1 MRTKINQYFLFAF
14 VFAIVLSF
22 FSCEVLQEIESNLPV
37 QSFGLTEEEI
47 RDGLYDALEVGISN
61 AVKQASVVDG
71 FYKNDDIFVEFPM
84 EAYKVREAALDFHL
98 DAQVERFEETL
109 NRAAEQAATEVKPVF
124 LKALKEM
131 SFQDAKQI
139 LHGDDD
145 AATQYFKQK
154 TYDELVEICY
164 PKIESVTTQV
174 QLTKHW
180 EPIIK
185 IYNKARLI
193 TGDPEINPD
202 LNDYV
207 TKKTIDGLFFLIEN
221 EEKQIR
227 EDPAKRITEI
237 MKKVFGSL

>member
-22 FSCEVLQEIESNLPV
+22 FSCEILQEIESNLPV
-37 QSFGLTEEEI
+37 QSTALTEDEI
-47 RDGLYDALEVGISN
+47 REGLYDALEVGINN

-71 FYKNDDIFVEFPM
+71 FYKNDDIFVAFPM

-98 DAQVERFEETL
+98 DAQVEKFEETL
-109 NRAAEQAATEVKPVF
+109 NRAAEQAAAEVKPVF
-124 LKALKEM
+124 LKALNEM

-139 LHGDDD
+139 LHGEDD

-154 TYDELVEICY
+154 TYDELVTVCY

-185 IYNKARLI
+185 VYNKARLI

-227 EDPAKRITEI
+227 EYPAKRVTEI

>member
-1 MRTKINQYFLFAF
+1 MRTKIKQYFLFAF
-14 VFAIVLSF
+14 VFAIVFSF

-37 QSFGLTEEEI
+37 QSTALTEAEI
-47 RDGLYDALEVGISN
+47 RDGLYDALEVGIGN

-71 FYKNDDIFVEFPM
+71 FYKNDDIFVAFPM

-98 DAQVERFEETL
+98 DAQVEKFEETL
-109 NRAAEQAATEVKPVF
+109 NRAAEQAAAEVKPVF
-124 LKALKEM
+124 LNALKEM

-139 LHGDDD
+139 LHGEDD

-154 TYDELVEICY
+154 TYDELVTVCY

-185 IYNKARLI
+185 VYNKARLI

-227 EDPAKRITEI
+227 EDPAKRVTEI